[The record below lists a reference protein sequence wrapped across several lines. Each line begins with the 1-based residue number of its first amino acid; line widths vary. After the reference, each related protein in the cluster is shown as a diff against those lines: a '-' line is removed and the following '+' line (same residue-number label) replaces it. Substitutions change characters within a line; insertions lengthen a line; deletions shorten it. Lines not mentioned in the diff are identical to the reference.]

1 VTDGIR
7 QAVLVTHGHSED
19 VAGAVEA
26 ARRVAEKAGWQL
38 VDEDQ
43 ADGVAP
49 ELCIALGGD
58 GTILRAVRDAIG
70 KGYPVFG
77 ANYGRVGF
85 LAAVEPDDLEA
96 GLEKAFA
103 GHLEVI
109 DLPALEVTWEGGSA
123 TGLND
128 VGFLRRPRAGVAE
141 LGYRI
146 SEEEVGR
153 VRCDGLVAAT
163 PTGSTGY
170 NLANNGPILAWGVEG
185 FVVTYIAPH
194 TLTARALVVA
204 PADVLNVVNH
214 RSRDSVE
221 IVVDGVEVGE
231 LEPGA
236 RADISFREGVGR
248 LAQLPGANFYHRIAE
263 KFGHLAS

>member
-1 VTDGIR
+1 MNEAIR
-7 QAVLVTHGHSED
+7 TALLVTHGHSED
-19 VAGAVEA
+19 VADAVEV
-26 ARRVAEKAGWQL
+26 ARQVADRSGWQL
-38 VDEDQ
+38 IDEDQ
-43 ADGVAP
+43 ATQASP

-58 GTILRAVRDAIG
+58 GTILRAVRDAVG

-85 LAAVEPDDLEA
+85 LAAVEPDALEQ

-103 GHLEVI
+103 GKVEVV

-123 TGLND
+123 IGLND
-128 VGFLRRPRAGVAE
+128 VGFLRRPRSGVAE

-204 PADVLNVVNH
+204 PGDVLDVVNH
-214 RSRDSVE
+214 RSRDSVDV
-221 IVVDGVEVGE
+221 VVDGVEMGE

-236 RADISFREGVGR
+236 RADISFRKGVGR

>member
-1 VTDGIR
+1 VSGPDR
-7 QAVLVTHGHSED
+7 VVRLVRHQLAD
-19 VAGAVEA
+19 QVAGAVEKVHE
-26 ARRVAEKAGWQL
+26 VAGAAGWT
-38 VDEDQ
+38 VTEE
-43 ADGVAP
+43 ADAGRAP

-58 GTILRAVRDAIG
+58 GTILRAMREAVGGR
-70 KGYPVFG
+70 YPVFG
-77 ANYGRVGF
+77 VNYGRVGF
-85 LAAVEPDDLEA
+85 LAAVEADQLES
-96 GLEKAFA
+96 GLECAFT
-103 GHLEVI
+103 GEIEVVDLPGLEVSW
-109 DLPALEVTWEGGSA
+109 DGGS
-123 TGLND
+123 TLGLND
-128 VGFLRRPRAGVAE
+128 VGFLRPPRAGIAE

-146 SEEEVGR
+146 SGEEVGR

-185 FVVTYIAPH
+185 FAVTYIAPH

-204 PADVLNVVNH
+204 PGDVLGVLNH

-221 IVVDGVEVGE
+221 IVVDGVEAGE

-236 RADISFREGVGR
+236 MANVSFREGVGL

>member
-1 VTDGIR
+1 MSGDLKT
-7 QAVLVTHGHSED
+7 ALLVTHERAED
-19 VAGAVEA
+19 VEQAVET
-26 ARRVAEKAGWQL
+26 ARRIASGAGWQL
-38 VDEDQ
+38 VEE
-43 ADGVAP
+43 APEGATPP

-58 GTILRAVRDAIG
+58 GTILRAMRDAVG
-70 KGYPVFG
+70 RGYPVFG

-85 LAAVEPDDLEA
+85 LAAVEAEDLEA
-96 GLEKAFA
+96 GLDRAFN
-103 GHLEVI
+103 GELEVL
-109 DLPALEVTWEGGSA
+109 DLPGLEVTWEGGSA
-123 TGLND
+123 LGLND
-128 VGFLRRPRAGVAE
+128 VGFLRRPHSGVAE

-146 SEEEVGR
+146 SDEEVGR

-185 FVVTYIAPH
+185 YAVTYIAPH

-214 RSRDSVE
+214 RSRDSVDV
-221 IVVDGVEVGE
+221 VVDGVEVGE

-236 RADISFREGVGR
+236 GADVSFRKGVGR

>member
-1 VTDGIR
+1 MTPESR
-7 QAVLVTHGHSED
+7 RALLVTHGQGDEVGLAIETAKAVASSAGWEL
-19 VAGAVEA
+19 VEEAGA
-26 ARRVAEKAGWQL
+26 GP
-38 VDEDQ
+38 
-43 ADGVAP
+43 DGA

-58 GTILRAVRDAIG
+58 GTILRAMREGIG
-70 KGYPVFG
+70 RGYPVFG
-77 ANYGRVGF
+77 VNYGRVGF
-85 LAAVEPDDLEA
+85 LAAVEADEVEE
-96 GLEKAFA
+96 GLRKAFA
-103 GHLEVI
+103 GEVEVL
-109 DLPALEVTWEGGSA
+109 DLPALEVSWDGGSSV
-123 TGLND
+123 GLND
-128 VGFLRRPRAGVAE
+128 VGFLRKPRSGVAE

-146 SEEEVGR
+146 SGQEVGR

-185 FVVTYIAPH
+185 FAVTYIAPH

-204 PADVLNVVNH
+204 PGDVLDVVNH

-231 LEPGA
+231 LSPGSG
-236 RADISFREGVGR
+236 ADVSFREGVGR